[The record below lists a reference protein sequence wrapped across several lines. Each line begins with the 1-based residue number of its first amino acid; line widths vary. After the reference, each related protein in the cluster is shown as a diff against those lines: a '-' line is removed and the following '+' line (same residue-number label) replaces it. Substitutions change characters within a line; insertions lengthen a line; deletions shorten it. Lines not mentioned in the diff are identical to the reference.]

1 MSEPADNPLPSPE
14 PFAPTA
20 ADDGIDVSLI
30 RWALSL
36 TPQQRLEVLQA
47 NAEALVRLQHVA
59 AADLAV
65 PQMYRRALRE
75 RDARPPE
82 A

>member
-1 MSEPADNPLPSPE
+1 MSEPIDTPLSSPVR
-14 PFAPTA
+14 PVPVA

-30 RWALSL
+30 RWTLSL

-59 AADLAV
+59 A
-65 PQMYRRALRE
+65 PE
-75 RDARPPE
+75 R
-82 A
+82 

>member
-1 MSEPADNPLPSPE
+1 MSEPIDTPLPSPE
-14 PFAPTA
+14 RPVPEA

-30 RWALSL
+30 RWTLSL

-59 AADLAV
+59 A
-65 PQMYRRALRE
+65 PE
-75 RDARPPE
+75 R
-82 A
+82 